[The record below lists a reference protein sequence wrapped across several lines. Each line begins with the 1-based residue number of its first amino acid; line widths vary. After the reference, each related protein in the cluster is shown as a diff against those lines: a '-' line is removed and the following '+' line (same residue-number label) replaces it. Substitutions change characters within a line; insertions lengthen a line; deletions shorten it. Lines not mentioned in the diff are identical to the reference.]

1 MLLSPRPRP
10 PSSFF
15 PSVSFFRSI
24 VLRRIEKA
32 AGEQRGGIRVLR
44 SFFSSLVPCSMY
56 RSLLFLLNNAAFV
69 GTNTMTKAAVEKG
82 GREEGRKGRP
92 PLGVLQAPSLFF
104 LLLLLLLLLL
114 FPKVPSKKK
123 SFSERRASGATA
135 VFFFFFLA
143 NAVII
148 I

>member
-44 SFFSSLVPCSMY
+44 SFSSLVPCSMY

-69 GTNTMTKAAVEKG
+69 GTNTMTKAAVEKR
-82 GREEGRKGRP
+82 GREGGRKGRP

-104 LLLLLLLLLL
+104 LSSSSSSSSSS
-114 FPKVPSKKK
+114 FFQKSRQRRKAFQSGERAEPPPS
-123 SFSERRASGATA
+123 SSSSSPTP
-135 VFFFFFLA
+135 
-143 NAVII
+143 
-148 I
+148 